1 MRESRY
7 RESRVCRVLGNPVVY
22 ATVQL
27 LDECGAMS
35 PSAIAKAVGRRLAT
49 VSAHLATLRT
59 VDLVRYDRRGGATRY
74 WLKHGPA
81 TKKILAA
88 LAAFVREAGPP
99 PD

>member
-27 LDECGAMS
+27 LAERGPLA
-35 PSAIAKAVGRRLAT
+35 PSAIAKSVRRHLAT
-49 VSAHLATLRT
+49 TSYHLATLRT
-59 VDLVRYDRRGGATRY
+59 ADLVGYDRKGGTTRY
-74 WLKHGPA
+74 WLKHPEE
-81 TKKILAA
+81 TKHLLAA
-88 LAAFVREAGPP
+88 LTVLVQSAGQM